1 MEDTPYKQ
9 MSLLAPNMEFVA
21 QRTKLPSLPFDP
33 ICLFVS
39 PIIPN
44 SPSLHHNLYISCIHA
59 GGPDDDCED
68 AGDNSTFGAYL
79 IGVIASACLFGVTCT
94 QTWYYFTRY
103 SDVTTLKVWVGAIWI
118 LEVLH
123 VAFPGHAI
131 YYYVIL
137 HYGDPAALTQAT
149 WTASL
154 NLTVTGLTGVLVY
167 LFYARRI
174 YYLSNHNVPLV
185 AAIIVLSVCRLGT
198 SVGITAYSIHLKD
211 FVRFEAHSMTSLVR
225 ASLAIHV
232 VTDIL
237 VAGSL
242 CYYLH
247 TSRTGIKRTDTMINR
262 LMVYAVHNGLITAV
276 ADILV
281 IAFNTAYPGN
291 LIYLAVYQVVA
302 NLYSNSLLAT
312 LNARRPSKQVYDH
325 FTTEADML
333 SLSILTTNPNKRHVD
348 INITSTT
355 EFADDTDRNSATNP
369 SSKVGSF

>member
-1 MEDTPYKQ
+1 MMYWSVV
-9 MSLLAPNMEFVA
+9 SLIDVVHPIRDSHH
-21 QRTKLPSLPFDP
+21 QRGLDLHDNIRTLT
-33 ICLFVS
+33 
-39 PIIPN
+39 
-44 SPSLHHNLYISCIHA
+44 SPSFLSYFQMAESSL
-59 GGPDDDCED
+59 
-68 AGDNSTFGAYL
+68 NSTFGAYL

-103 SDVTTLKVWVGAIWI
+103 SDRITLKVWVGAIWI

-137 HYGDPAALTQAT
+137 HYGDPAALTEAT

-154 NLTVTGLTGVLVY
+154 NLGVTGLIGVLVY

-185 AAIIVLSVCRLGT
+185 AAIIILSICRLGT
-198 SVGITAYSIHLKD
+198 SIGITAYSIHLKY
-211 FVRFEAHSMTSLVR
+211 FVRFERNSMTSLVR

-237 VAGSL
+237 VAASL

-247 TSRTGIKRTDTMINR
+247 SSRTGIKRTDTIINR
-262 LMVYAVHNGLITAV
+262 LMVYAVHNGLLTAV

-281 IAFNTAYPGN
+281 IAFNTAYPSN

-312 LNARRPSKQVYDH
+312 LNARRPSKPVNDN
-325 FTTEADML
+325 FTTEVDML
-333 SLSILTTNPNKRHVD
+333 SLSTFGTYGQTIVTSNTNTRHVD
-348 INITSTT
+348 INITSTVNSSG
-355 EFADDTDRNSATNP
+355 DMDRNSPTHP
-369 SSKVGSF
+369 SSKVISF